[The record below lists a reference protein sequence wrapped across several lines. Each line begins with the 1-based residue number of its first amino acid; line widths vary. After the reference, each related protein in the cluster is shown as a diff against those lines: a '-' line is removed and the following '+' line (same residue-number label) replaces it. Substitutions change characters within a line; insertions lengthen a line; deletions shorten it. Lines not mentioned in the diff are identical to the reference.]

1 MTDQRILSELSK
13 HEGQPDSESSVL
25 FVGSLVFWL
34 VGLEIL
40 KFLLL
45 FWFVC
50 WLVLPPKYSGPGA
63 RVTPKCGT
71 AHEYRQKSPKKG
83 LHGLARGP
91 GKRSRGIGSQQ
102 YFVFV
107 LPTPDKHQQRSSG
120 PLPSSRTSFSPC

>member
-63 RVTPKCGT
+63 RVTPNV
-71 AHEYRQKSPKKG
+71 E
-83 LHGLARGP
+83 
-91 GKRSRGIGSQQ
+91 
-102 YFVFV
+102 
-107 LPTPDKHQQRSSG
+107 LPMNTDRKAPRKAY
-120 PLPSSRTSFSPC
+120 TV